1 MGAELTAL
9 QALID
14 DAPFHRWL
22 GIKAI
27 LATADSIEL
36 MVAWQPD
43 FSGHSERHYVHGGIL
58 SSLVDLAGYYAVAV
72 RRSPPIST
80 VDLHVDFLRAAIA
93 TDLRVSASVE
103 NDTRALAW
111 SKAQVFDAEGN
122 VVAMGRGL
130 YRTPDFLSQSR
141 RK

>member
-1 MGAELTAL
+1 MDADLAAL
-9 QALID
+9 QALLD
-14 DAPFHRWL
+14 DAPYHRWL

-27 LATADSIEL
+27 SAAADTIEL
-36 MVAWQPD
+36 MVAWQPE

-72 RRSPPIST
+72 GRSPPIST

-111 SKAQVFDAEGN
+111 AKAQVFDVEGN

-130 YRTPDFLSQSR
+130 YRTTENPSQSR
-141 RK
+141 RR

>member
-1 MGAELTAL
+1 MDADLIAL

-22 GIKAI
+22 GIKA
-27 LATADSIEL
+27 ASANPDSVEL

-43 FSGHSERHYVHGGIL
+43 FYGHSERQYVHGGIL

-80 VDLHVDFLRAAIA
+80 IDLHVDFLRAAIA
-93 TDLRVSASVE
+93 TDLRICASVE
-103 NDTRALAW
+103 TETRALAW
-111 SKAQVFDAEGN
+111 AKAQVMGTDGK
-122 VVAMGRGL
+122 VVASGRGL
-130 YRTPDFLSQSR
+130 YRTAA
-141 RK
+141 